1 MSGPAFSW
9 RMVPSMYQLMWQVY
23 VETSSGGAAAAAIGV
38 ERSSA
43 TKLIAAQGGVRPR
56 QGRHAGNGKRLSYE
70 DRCAIEAG
78 LAVEESQA
86 SIAGRIGFSNSTVSR
101 EIVRGRLKS
110 GRYSAK
116 RGQAV
121 AVTNGKRPKPWGVS
135 DSLCK
140 AAVHLKGT

>member
-1 MSGPAFSW
+1 
-9 RMVPSMYQLMWQVY
+9 MYQLMWQVY

-38 ERSSA
+38 ERSLA

-86 SIAGRIGFSNSTVSR
+86 SIAGRIGELVKISV
-101 EIVRGRLKS
+101 
-110 GRYSAK
+110 
-116 RGQAV
+116 
-121 AVTNGKRPKPWGVS
+121 
-135 DSLCK
+135 
-140 AAVHLKGT
+140 